1 MSFKKAERKKIK
13 LKLAL
18 TGPSGS
24 GKTYSSLLLA
34 QGLGGKI
41 AVIDSENGSAS
52 LYSDLLA
59 FDVLDVAPP
68 HTTDKY
74 VNAINLAVKNGY
86 DVVVLDSM
94 SHIWAGEGGLLAKKE
109 SIDATGRGN
118 SYTNWATI
126 SKEFET
132 FKSYL
137 LNAPIHVVATM
148 RSKQD
153 YSQETDDKGKKV
165 IRKIGLAPVQ
175 RDGIEYE
182 FSVVFDLAMTH
193 EASASKDRTGLFDG
207 RYFKITPDIGKELN
221 KWLETGAVAAP
232 IVAPQEPKEV
242 NTSPSSKPPL
252 PVNEDADDPLEKA
265 LGETFN
271 DVTFVVGQ
279 YATKKV
285 SEVLKLDSAS
295 NFKYA
300 KDLTALVKK
309 GSKITQPAQEYLQ
322 LCKIEGVEL

>member
-1 MSFKKAERKKIK
+1 MFKKAERKKIK

-118 SYTNWATI
+118 SYTNWATVT
-126 SKEFET
+126 KEFET
-132 FKSYL
+132 FKSFL
-137 LNAPIHVVATM
+137 LNSPIHVVATM

-153 YSQETDDKGKKV
+153 YSQETDANGKKV

-207 RYFKITPDIGKELN
+207 RFFKITPDIGKELN
-221 KWLETGAVAAP
+221 KWLDAGAQAP
-232 IVAPQEPKEV
+232 VIEKKTPA
-242 NTSPSSKPPL
+242 SLSSS
-252 PVNEDADDPLEKA
+252 VNEDADDPLEKA

-271 DVTFVVGQ
+271 DIYFEVGQ

-285 SEVLKLDSAS
+285 SEVLKIDSAH

-309 GSKITQPAQEYLQ
+309 GSKITKPAQEYLK